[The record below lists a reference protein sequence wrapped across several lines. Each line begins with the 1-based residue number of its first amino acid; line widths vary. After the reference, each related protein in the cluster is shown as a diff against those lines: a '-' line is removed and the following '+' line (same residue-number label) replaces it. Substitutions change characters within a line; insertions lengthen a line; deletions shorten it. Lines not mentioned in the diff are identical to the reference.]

1 MNVDITIYCLTY
13 NHVDYIR
20 DALEGFLMQKTSYT
34 YNVFVYDDASTDGT
48 SDILREYMEKYPEI
62 FDVYISPRNI
72 YNLPDREM
80 IMHKL
85 YEKHI
90 VGRYV
95 AWCEGDDYWTDSNKL
110 QKQIDFMEQNA
121 ECSMVAHGAYWW
133 DCQTGKLKDYN
144 PYNENRYLAEEEVI
158 LQPQGNLPTASLVM
172 RRDVFIRDVKFPK
185 CDVGDIPMQL
195 YALCK
200 GKIYYFN
207 CQMSMYR
214 YRHTGSWTK
223 EIEGTF
229 EKNSIHAYRMIHFME
244 EYDQYSHGIYH
255 EFIRRRCA
263 YYLYSRIYTYQ
274 FMDVND
280 YFDRMYKLKGK
291 LERSERGLIKNQ
303 CRIFELFKE
312 NGVIR
317 DSEREIILQF
327 KYVVIMGT
335 GDYSKYITHLLEAND
350 ISYVGYVV
358 TTVAGNANL
367 GGRKIW
373 ELHKYPYSREDTLVI
388 VGISQNSE
396 KSVMESLKKNEFY
409 NVMTPLWPYDSYLTR
424 RKNERAIAVGDNT
437 CL

>member
-85 YEKHI
+85 YEEHI

-121 ECSMVAHGAYWW
+121 ECSMVAHGSYWW

-144 PYNENRYLAEEEVI
+144 PYNENRYLGEEEVI

-214 YRHTGSWTK
+214 YMHNGSWSR
-223 EIEGTF
+223 EIEGAF
-229 EKNSIHAYRMIHFME
+229 ENNNIHVYHMVDFME
-244 EYDQYSHGIYH
+244 KYDKYSQGMYH
-255 EFIRRRCA
+255 EIIRRRCSD
-263 YYLYSRIYTYQ
+263 YLYSRIYAYT
-274 FMDVND
+274 FMSSNE
-280 YFDRMYKLKGK
+280 YCNKMQRLKK
-291 LERSERGLIKNQ
+291 TLMCNEQRFVENQ
-303 CRIFELFKE
+303 CRIFNLFKG
-312 NGVIR
+312 NHTLNDI
-317 DSEREIILQF
+317 ERHKILQF
-327 KYVVIMGT
+327 KYVVIMGI
-335 GDYSKYITHLLEAND
+335 GEYSKYITRLLLANS
-350 ISYVGYVV
+350 IEYVGYVI
-358 TTVAGNANL
+358 T
-367 GGRKIW
+367 
-373 ELHKYPYSREDTLVI
+373 
-388 VGISQNSE
+388 
-396 KSVMESLKKNEFY
+396 KKN
-409 NVMTPLWPYDSYLTR
+409 R
-424 RKNERAIAVGDNT
+424 
-437 CL
+437 

>member
-72 YNLPDREM
+72 YNLPNRGM

-85 YEKHI
+85 YEEHI

-110 QKQIDFMEQNA
+110 QRQIDFMEQNA

-144 PYNENRYLAEEEVI
+144 PYNENRYLGKEEVI

-172 RRDVFIRDVKFPK
+172 RRDVFIRDAEFPR

-207 CQMSMYR
+207 SQMSMYR
-214 YRHTGSWTK
+214 YMHDSSWSK
-223 EIEGTF
+223 DIQGNF
-229 EKNSIHAYRMIHFME
+229 ENSNIHAYHMIEFME
-244 EYDQYSHGIYH
+244 KYDKYSNGIYH
-255 EFIRRRCA
+255 DFIRRRCSA
-263 YYLYSRIYTYQ
+263 YLYSRISEYQ
-274 FMDVND
+274 HMDSD
-280 YFDRMYKLKGK
+280 EYFNRMQKLKK
-291 LERSERGLIKNQ
+291 RLKYSEQGFIEIQ
-303 CRIFELFKE
+303 CRIFNLFK
-312 NGVIR
+312 GSYVIS
-317 DSEREIILQF
+317 DREKKYILQY
-327 KYVVIMGT
+327 KYIVIMGT
-335 GDYSKYITHLLEAND
+335 GEYSKYIRILLENNS
-350 ISYVGYVV
+350 INYEGYVV
-358 TTVAGNANL
+358 TTIVSNTEFSKK
-367 GGRKIW
+367 KIW
-373 ELHKYPYSREDTLVI
+373 ELHSFPYNKENTLVI

-396 KSVMESLKKNEFY
+396 KSVLEELEKNNFY
-409 NVMTPLWPYDSYLTR
+409 NVMTPLWLYDIDMNYY
-424 RKNERAIAVGDNT
+424 E
-437 CL
+437 